1 MEIHTDTLNAQ
12 GSYKLITGCVV
23 PRPIAW
29 VSTLNERGRVNLAP
43 FSAFTFVCSFP
54 PMLGFN
60 VGRRLG
66 EQKDTSRNIRVDG
79 DYVVN
84 IADESML
91 EALHLSSFEHPPEVS
106 EAELLGL
113 ETVACSIVRGQRLA
127 KAPIS
132 MECRLTQILTFG
144 SSGADF
150 MVGEVLLFHV
160 RDDLMVNGKIDSGRL
175 RPICRLAGP
184 NYAQLGEILTMKPV
198 SRLPGIDA

>member
-66 EQKDTSRNIRVDG
+66 EQKDTSRNIRVNG

>member
-1 MEIHTDTLNAQ
+1 MEIPSDTLNAEE
-12 GSYKLITGCVV
+12 SYKLITGTVV

-29 VSTLNERGRVNLAP
+29 VSTVNQWGGINLAP

-54 PMLGFN
+54 VMLGFN

-66 EQKDTSRNIRVDG
+66 EIKDTARNIRANS

-106 EAELLGL
+106 EAEFLGL
-113 ETVACSIVRGQRLA
+113 ETVSCSMVRGKRLA

-132 MECRLTQILTFG
+132 MECRLNQILNFG

-150 MVGEVLLFHV
+150 IVGEVLLFHV
-160 RDDLMVNGKIDSGRL
+160 RDDLLVNGKIDSGRL

-184 NYAQLGEILTMKPV
+184 NYAKLGEIITMQPV
-198 SRLPGIDA
+198 SRLPGGGG